1 MLMNRIRNT
10 YRGITGY
17 IEPTAPVTMVP
28 SHRPAAN
35 ADNIAQS
42 DMHAEMQA
50 RRQRRQRRTG
60 QSGLGNVSGWSVRT
74 W

>member
-1 MLMNRIRNT
+1 MLMNRIRDT

-28 SHRPAAN
+28 GHRSAAN
-35 ADNIAQS
+35 AADITAS
-42 DMHAEMQA
+42 DMQA

-60 QSGLGNVSGWSVRT
+60 HSGLRNISGWTVRS

>member
-1 MLMNRIRNT
+1 MLMNRIRDT

-17 IEPTAPVTMVP
+17 IEPAAPVTMVP
-28 SHRPAAN
+28 GQRSAAN
-35 ADNIAQS
+35 AADLTAS
-42 DMHAEMQA
+42 DMQA

-60 QSGLGNVSGWSVRT
+60 DSGLRNVSGWTVRS